1 MPGCTNHSTLA
12 PVTTAHKDQE
22 REESIKYSDAS
33 FRAEWKIITIT
44 CTFLTFT
51 RRSVLFSS
59 RNAAFNFTVL
69 SSMNQS
75 VPTFSL
81 YGEAHSPVA
90 REFIHIEEISARSAA
105 RNWQID
111 THRHEGLFQLLFI
124 FSGTARVLLDSEEC
138 DYDAPLAVII
148 PPGVIHA
155 FKFMPQTEGYVLTL
169 DEAGLAGMTEAGDDT
184 PAGLSVLLGE
194 AEVTPLG
201 QEHAASTDRLRALLA
216 QTAEEF
222 AHPGPGSTQLLAWL
236 VRALLL
242 LLAREQ
248 VVRHA
253 GDPAHERHGGLLK
266 RFRQLVNAHYREH
279 WPVHRYAQ
287 ELNLT
292 ENRLNR
298 LCQRA
303 AGRTA
308 FALIQSRV
316 LLEARRKLIYT
327 AMPVSQLAYELGFSD
342 PAYFTRFFRKLAGV
356 TPAAFRVQGAAA
368 R

>member
-1 MPGCTNHSTLA
+1 
-12 PVTTAHKDQE
+12 
-22 REESIKYSDAS
+22 
-33 FRAEWKIITIT
+33 
-44 CTFLTFT
+44 
-51 RRSVLFSS
+51 
-59 RNAAFNFTVL
+59 
-69 SSMNQS
+69 MNQS

-81 YGEAHSPVA
+81 YGEAHSPVG

-111 THRHEGLFQLLFI
+111 THRHEGLFQLLFV

-138 DYDAPLAVII
+138 DYRAPLAVII

-155 FKFMPQTEGYVLTL
+155 FKFMPQTEGFVLTL
-169 DEAGLAGMTEAGDDT
+169 DEAGLAGMPEAGDDA
-184 PAGLSVLLGE
+184 PAGFSVLPGE

-201 QEHAASTDRLRALLA
+201 QEHAASAHRLRALLGQIA
-216 QTAEEF
+216 DEF
-222 AHPGPGSTQLLAWL
+222 AHPGPASAQLLVWL

-248 VVRHA
+248 FARHIA
-253 GDPAHERHGGLLK
+253 DPAHERHAGVLK
-266 RFRQLVNAHYREH
+266 RFRQLVDAHFRQH
-279 WPVHRYAQ
+279 WPVRRYAQ
-287 ELNLT
+287 ELSLT

-308 FALIQSRV
+308 FALIQSRL

-342 PAYFTRFFRKLAGV
+342 PAYFTRFFRKLVGV
-356 TPAAFRVQGAAA
+356 TPAAFRMQGASD